1 MARKDYALITGAG
14 KGLGKAFAEELAKR
28 NYNVLLTALPGEN
41 LDTYCQYLSVKYSV
55 DTDFIECD
63 LTEKEEIM
71 RVVCWVKENYLLS
84 VLINNVGIGGTA
96 EFEKAEASL
105 IDTIIQLDIRATTL
119 FTHELLPLLRTNET
133 SWILNVSSMAA
144 FTPLGYKTVYPAS
157 KDFVRFFSKG
167 LYQELKGTGVFV
179 SVVYPG
185 PMTTHF
191 DSMRR
196 IIKQGTIAKMSVLSA
211 QYTAKKTIE
220 NLFKKRTHII
230 IGNGNKF
237 NRFLTRIIPVSLRCP
252 MLTRIIWREIKEEKK
267 VGKAYES
274 VGDRSK

>member
-14 KGLGKAFAEELAKR
+14 KGLGKAFAEELAIR

-41 LDTYCQYLSVKYSV
+41 LETYCQYLSVKYSV

-105 IDTIIQLDIRATTL
+105 IDTIIQLDIRATAL
-119 FTHELLPLLRTNET
+119 FTHELLPLLRVNES

-220 NLFKKRTHII
+220 SLFKKRTHII
-230 IGNGNKF
+230 IGKGNKF
-237 NRFLTRIIPVSLRCP
+237 NRLLTRIVPVSLRCP
-252 MLTRIIWREIKEEKK
+252 MLTRIIWREIKEEKQ
-267 VGKAYES
+267 VGEAYES

>member
-14 KGLGKAFAEELAKR
+14 KGLGKAFAEELAIR

-41 LDTYCQYLSVKYSV
+41 LETYCQYLSVKYSV

-96 EFEKAEASL
+96 EFEKAETSL
-105 IDTIIQLDIRATTL
+105 IDTIIQLDIRATAL
-119 FTHELLPLLRTNET
+119 FTHELLPLLRVNES

-220 NLFKKRTHII
+220 SLFKKRTHII
-230 IGNGNKF
+230 IGKGNKF
-237 NRFLTRIIPVSLRCP
+237 NRLLTRIVPVSLRCP
-252 MLTRIIWREIKEEKK
+252 MLTRIIWREIKEEKQ
-267 VGKAYES
+267 VGEAYES
-274 VGDRSK
+274 V